1 MVRGPHKG
9 ATKGLILLADR
20 LPPNGLCARSILLL
34 PRFPTMPRKIEPLAP
49 RRPHPRAMNE
59 EPPHQHS
66 DFDRDFWRWQAR
78 RELQEAFKALEDGRI
93 LFGDWERL
101 FLSAALDHFR
111 DRNFK
116 QSAISAQRILLECE
130 RQPFTGRFTQEKSLA
145 RLRADYEE
153 LARG

>member
-1 MVRGPHKG
+1 MVTALHARKVHFV
-9 ATKGLILLADR
+9 ATQISDHAEEDR
-20 LPPNGLCARSILLL
+20 IPS
-34 PRFPTMPRKIEPLAP
+34 P

-59 EPPHQHS
+59 EPPHLHV
-66 DFDRDFWRWQAR
+66 DFDRDFWRGQAR
-78 RELQEAFKALEDGRI
+78 RELQEAFNALEDGRI

-116 QSAISAQRILLECE
+116 QSAISAQRIFLE
-130 RQPFTGRFTQEKSLA
+130 RQRRPFAGRFTQQKSLTH
-145 RLRADYEE
+145 LRAEYEG